1 MERMESAGQGS
12 CWPLGSYSTPQ
23 APDSPLGIS
32 SPLCPPPS
40 ALNQSPNSNTVTN
53 GMRIEAAA
61 ELMPKESQPDRGR
74 FFFRYRIRV
83 TNEGERS
90 AKLISRKWLILD
102 ANNHSEE
109 VEGDGVVGKQPHL
122 KPGELFEYESICP
135 LRTEW
140 GTMEGSYTF
149 LTDEAETFEAAVGRF
164 FLVPT
169 VIGASDGD

>member
-1 MERMESAGQGS
+1 MS
-12 CWPLGSYSTPQ
+12 
-23 APDSPLGIS
+23 
-32 SPLCPPPS
+32 
-40 ALNQSPNSNTVTN
+40 QSPNSNTVTQ
-53 GMRIEAAA
+53 GMRIEAAG

-74 FFFRYRIRV
+74 YFYRYRIRI

-102 ANNHSEE
+102 ANNLSEE

-122 KPGELFEYESICP
+122 KPGEMFEYESICP

-140 GTMEGSYTF
+140 GTMEGSYSF
-149 LTDEAETFEAAVGRF
+149 LTDEAKTFEAAVGRF

-169 VIGASDGD
+169 AIAAGDAD